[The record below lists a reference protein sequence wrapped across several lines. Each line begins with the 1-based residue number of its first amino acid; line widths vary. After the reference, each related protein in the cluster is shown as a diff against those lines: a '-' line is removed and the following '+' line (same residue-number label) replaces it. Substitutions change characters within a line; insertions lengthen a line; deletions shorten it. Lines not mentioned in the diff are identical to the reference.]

1 MPVVAVHDGSFHA
14 DDVFAVA
21 ILRLVFPDAVVIR
34 TRDAARLREA
44 DFRLDVGGAYDPA
57 TGNYDHHQPEFR
69 AKRENGIPYATAGLI
84 WKEFGTRLQLTEKE
98 AAAIDQRMIQL
109 IDANDS
115 GHTLPCDAGD
125 IQPFTI
131 SRVIEAFNPMW
142 DEPDRHPD
150 DAFDDACR
158 MATQVLQNEI
168 RKVRGREKARA
179 IVEEALRNSAGLPY
193 VLLEIGVPWQEMV
206 VERSNA
212 LYVIH
217 PASNGSWRVRA
228 VPTRPGSFELRQS
241 LPPSWA
247 GKEGEALVAASGVEG
262 ATFCH
267 KERFLAGAK
276 TREAAEQLARIA
288 VASAGR

>member
-1 MPVVAVHDGSFHA
+1 MTVVAVHDGSFHA

-21 ILRLVFPDAVVIR
+21 VLRLVFPDSVVVR
-34 TRDAARLREA
+34 TRDAERLQEA

-57 TGNYDHHQPEFR
+57 AGGFDHHQPDFR
-69 AKRENGIPYATAGLI
+69 EKRENGIPYATAGLI
-84 WKEFGTRLQLTEKE
+84 WKEFASRLSLSPKE
-98 AAAIDQRMIQL
+98 VSMIDQRLIQL

-115 GHTLPCDAGD
+115 GHTLPCDEGE

-131 SRVIEAFNPMW
+131 SRVVEAFNPMW
-142 DEPDRHPD
+142 DEPDRHAD
-150 DAFDDACR
+150 TAFDEACQV
-158 MATQVLQNEI
+158 ATQVLQNEI
-168 RKVRGREKARA
+168 RKARGREKARA
-179 IVEEALRNSAGLPY
+179 IVEDALRNSTGLPY
-193 VLLEIGVPWQEMV
+193 ILLEIGVPWQEIV

-217 PASNGSWRVRA
+217 PASNGTWRVRA
-228 VPTRPGSFELRQS
+228 VPARPGSFELRHP
-241 LPPSWA
+241 LPAEWA
-247 GKEGEALVAASGVEG
+247 GKEGEALITASGVEG

-288 VASAGR
+288 VQASR